1 MCFGGN
7 KKQSAPPAPAPV
19 APNPTNVADNS
30 NDAQR
35 RAVVT
40 AQTPKQPSY
49 EQGLNSTTLTATA

>member
-7 KKQSAPPAPAPV
+7 KKQSAPPAPAAV
-19 APNPTNVADNS
+19 APNPNNVADNS

-40 AQTPKQPSY
+40 AKTPAPPTFGS
-49 EQGLNSTTLTATA
+49 ELGSAAPAAV